1 MRGDSAIKTPHFTA
15 ATLAPMSSL
24 HVVGAAI
31 TRGHQCLIAQ
41 RGPHTTLPGKWE
53 FPGGKV
59 EPGESPTTALAREIA
74 EELGLEIQVGQL
86 LANGTATVGNR
97 IISLDVYAAS
107 IAAGTVL
114 LREHA
119 QFVWANADDFST
131 FDWAEAD
138 VPCLPPVAAWLRT
151 LQVDPGR

>member
-1 MRGDSAIKTPHFTA
+1 
-15 ATLAPMSSL
+15 MSPL

-59 EPGESPTTALAREIA
+59 EPGESPAAALAREIA
-74 EELGLEIQVGQL
+74 EELGLKIQVERL
-86 LANGTATVGNR
+86 LANGTASVGAR
-97 IISLDVYAAS
+97 VIALDVYAAS
-107 IAAGTVL
+107 ITAGSVV

-119 QFVWANADDFST
+119 QIAWVTADDLST
-131 FDWAEAD
+131 YDWAEAD
-138 VPCLPPVAAWLRT
+138 VPCLPPVAAWLRS
-151 LQVDPGR
+151 LQVDRGR

>member
-1 MRGDSAIKTPHFTA
+1 
-15 ATLAPMSSL
+15 MSPL

-59 EPGESPTTALAREIA
+59 EPGESATTALAREIA
-74 EELGLEIQVGQL
+74 EELGLEITVGRL
-86 LANGTATVGNR
+86 LANGTATVGTR
-97 IISLDVYAAS
+97 VISLDVYAATIVS
-107 IAAGTVL
+107 GSVA

-119 QFVWANADDFST
+119 QIAWATADDLANY
-131 FDWAEAD
+131 DLAEAD
-138 VPCLPPVAAWLRT
+138 VPCLAPVAEWVRT
-151 LQVDPGR
+151 SQVDHGH

>member
-1 MRGDSAIKTPHFTA
+1 
-15 ATLAPMSSL
+15 MSPL

-41 RGPHTTLPGKWE
+41 RGPHGSVAGKWE

-74 EELGLEIQVGQL
+74 EELNLQITVGPF
-86 LANGTATVGNR
+86 LARGTATIAPR
-97 IISLDVYAAS
+97 LISLDIYAATITS
-107 IAAGTVL
+107 GTIS

-119 QFVWANADDFST
+119 QFVWATADELAN

-138 VPCLPPVAAWLRT
+138 VPCLAAVAAWLRG
-151 LQVDPGR
+151 LQVQP